1 MLIVQIVNMVNLT
14 TLVASPSISQIRL
27 TFNYFPVNA
36 VPHVVVAS
44 TVYTD
49 IGLNL
54 TGTTLVDFN
63 SATMAAIE
71 FVDRTVVRVFGCAL
85 S

>member
-1 MLIVQIVNMVNLT
+1 MIVQIGNMVNLT
-14 TLVASPSISQIRL
+14 TLVASPSLSQIRL
-27 TFNYFPVNA
+27 TLNYFPVNA

-44 TVYTD
+44 SVYTD
-49 IGLNL
+49 LLVNL
-54 TGTTLVDFN
+54 TGTTLIDFN

-71 FVDRTVVRVFGCAL
+71 FVDRTVVRVFCCEL